1 MRSDAWVL
9 AFDTSAAH
17 CAAALLHVDNVV
29 AQASEDMSR
38 GQAERLLPML
48 EDILKAGAI
57 QWSDLDLLAVG
68 VGPGNFTGVRI
79 AVSAARGLSLGL
91 GIPAIGVSVFEACAE
106 GLPRPICVLEDAR
119 RNEVY
124 FQRFDP
130 DPGPPQLLSL
140 SEAACLRDVNV
151 TGSAAETVATDTKL
165 IVHAPPYPLA
175 EAIARV
181 AARKASVTQPRPAPL
196 YVRQA
201 DAAPSAH
208 AAPPI
213 LA

>member
-17 CAAALLHVDNVV
+17 CAAALLYGDSVV
-29 AQASEDMSR
+29 TQAFEELPR

-48 EDILKAGAI
+48 EDILKAGGI
-57 QWSDLDLLAVG
+57 QWSDLALLAVG

-91 GIPAIGVSVFEACAE
+91 GIPAIGVSVFEARAE
-106 GLPRPICVLEDAR
+106 GLPRPMCVLEDAR
-119 RNEVY
+119 RNEIY

-140 SEAACLRDVNV
+140 SEAACLDDEDA
-151 TGSAAETVATDTKL
+151 TGTAAETVASAAKL
-165 IVHAPPYPLA
+165 TVHAQTYPLA

-181 AARKASVTQPRPAPL
+181 GARKASVPQPRPAPL

-201 DAAPSAH
+201 DAAPSAQS
-208 AAPPI
+208 APPI

>member
-17 CAAALLHVDNVV
+17 CAAALLCGDWVI
-29 AQASEDMSR
+29 AQAFEEMSR
-38 GQAERLLPML
+38 GQAERLLPLL
-48 EDILKAGAI
+48 EDVLSLGAI
-57 QWSDLDLLAVG
+57 GWADLDLLAVG

-91 GIPAIGVSVFEACAE
+91 GIPAIGVSVFEARAE
-106 GLPRPICVLEDAR
+106 GLPRPLCVLEDAR
-119 RNEVY
+119 RNEIY
-124 FQRFDP
+124 FQKFDP

-140 SEAACLRDVNV
+140 SEAACLGGMNA
-151 TGSAAETVATDTKL
+151 TGSAAETVASVTKL
-165 IVHAPPYPLA
+165 TLHAQNYSLA

-181 AARKASVTQPRPAPL
+181 GLRKASVPQPRPAPL
-196 YVRQA
+196 YVRPA

-208 AAPPI
+208 AAPTI